1 MTSSGYT
8 AREGSQASG
17 FTPAPLSKGLSSCPV
32 MPCRGQLQVPGH
44 MSQELRHQDGL
55 GFVTRSEKLAVVTAR
70 LCGLHLSD
78 HPSPLGPFQNSKS
91 N

>member
-1 MTSSGYT
+1 M
-8 AREGSQASG
+8 
-17 FTPAPLSKGLSSCPV
+17 
-32 MPCRGQLQVPGH
+32 PGH

-55 GFVTRSEKLAVVTAR
+55 GFVTRLEKLAVVTAR